1 MSDAL
6 RRQRGFSLPET
17 LLALVLLIVT
27 VTALAGYQ
35 RGLANGFM
43 QLNQY
48 RQLWRDAWRFAQL
61 SPPVIPAN
69 RQISRMQTSVQRCVS
84 ITVTITMPAAAGADD
99 PAALPGQSV
108 AVSEYVKGVPL
119 KPSGC
124 A

>member
-1 MSDAL
+1 
-6 RRQRGFSLPET
+6 
-17 LLALVLLIVT
+17 LVLLIVT

-84 ITVTITMPAAAGADD
+84 ITVTITMPAARRAQMTRLHC
-99 PAALPGQSV
+99 P
-108 AVSEYVKGVPL
+108 VSQ
-119 KPSGC
+119 
-124 A
+124 

>member
-1 MSDAL
+1 MSDTL
-6 RRQRGFSLPET
+6 RRQGGFSLPET
-17 LLALVLLIVT
+17 LLALVLLIAT

-35 RGLANGFM
+35 RGLASGFM

-84 ITVTITMPAAAGADD
+84 ITVTITMPAARRAQMTRLHC
-99 PAALPGQSV
+99 P
-108 AVSEYVKGVPL
+108 VSQ
-119 KPSGC
+119 
-124 A
+124 